1 MSTITATLVVNFD
14 DGRAGDAFLQLEI
27 DSREDGFNAGK
38 TRFGPGEQPVYLEF
52 KTTAITVLER
62 VVSAGL
68 IQPLNLV
75 APENQLLVE
84 EFITFPRER
93 VQTLSKPIDSGF
105 TFKWLGNDLGAL
117 TPLDELTVQS
127 ATEGV
132 GVAKVSYF
140 AKFEAFRLVNV
151 PFPLNG
157 ENTFPVLVFH
167 TGTDGIC

>member
-1 MSTITATLVVNFD
+1 MSTVTATLVVNFD
-14 DGRAGDAFLQLEI
+14 DGRTGDAFLQLEI
-27 DSREDGFNAGK
+27 DSREDGFNAGN
-38 TRFGPGEQPVYLEF
+38 TTFGPGEQPVYLEF
-52 KTTAITVLER
+52 KTSSMTVLER

-68 IQPLNLV
+68 IQPLNLI
-75 APENQLLVE
+75 APDNEILVE
-84 EFITFPRER
+84 EFITFPRDR
-93 VQTLSKPIDSGF
+93 VQALSKPIDSGF

-117 TPLDELTVQS
+117 TPIDELTVQS
-127 ATEGV
+127 ALTGV
-132 GVAKVSYF
+132 GVAKVTYT